1 MQRKKTQSA
10 EQPPEHSTAAAAA
23 ASQGC
28 LSGPKADKDGK
39 KKHVHFAGNDE
50 DDCAAPQTANA
61 DSVAASGTSNSCAS
75 VDNTINS
82 HSKVTGELL
91 EPSGLSNKL
100 VLPDLDL
107 TEELSGL
114 GSDYEQLDEGDDTGT
129 AGVEVTSAVEVSPI
143 SNHVTNVDELDED
156 DVAEPQQT
164 VHRPLVE
171 ELATVPCTPPS
182 SEVAAKGKNDF
193 TPETMLTWDKGV
205 SSDEHKTKCSI
216 EFTNSAVFDLDT
228 D

>member
-1 MQRKKTQSA
+1 MRRKKAQSA
-10 EQPPEHSTAAAAA
+10 EQPPEHSAAAA
-23 ASQGC
+23 ASQSC
-28 LSGPKADKDGK
+28 PNGPKAEKDGK
-39 KKHVHFAGNDE
+39 KKHVHFAGDDE
-50 DDCAAPQTANA
+50 DDCATLQTANA
-61 DSVAASGTSNSCAS
+61 DSIAASDTSNSCAS

-91 EPSGLSNKL
+91 ELSGPPSKL

-114 GSDYEQLDEGDDTGT
+114 GSDYEQLDGSDDTGT
-129 AGVEVTSAVEVSPI
+129 AGVEDTIAAEVSPI

-171 ELATVPCTPPS
+171 ELAAVPCTPLS
-182 SEVAAKGKNDF
+182 SEVAANGKNEF

-205 SSDEHKTKCSI
+205 SCDEHKTKCSI